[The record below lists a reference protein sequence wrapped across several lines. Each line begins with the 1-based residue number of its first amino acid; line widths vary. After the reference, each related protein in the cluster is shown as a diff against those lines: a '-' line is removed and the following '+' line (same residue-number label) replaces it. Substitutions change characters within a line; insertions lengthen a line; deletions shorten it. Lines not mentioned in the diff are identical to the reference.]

1 MLSKGEVCL
10 EEGSDGSYVF
20 PVIIKQ
26 ISLQVVFDESVNAN
40 T

>member
-1 MLSKGEVCL
+1 MLGEGEVCL
-10 EEGSDGSYVF
+10 EEGSDGPYVF

-26 ISLQVVFDESVNAN
+26 ISLQECFNVFVNAK